1 MEKKFDYISEAK
13 KVFDK
18 EIEALE
24 KTRDALGK
32 DFETI
37 LNLILDCEGKLIL
50 TGMGKPGHIATKMS
64 ATFASLGIPSFFM
77 HPGEAMHGDLGMV
90 EKKDVVMLMSYSGE
104 SEEVTRLMPVLKEIG
119 CKTIAITGKPQ
130 STLAQECQYHFFF
143 PEFEEACYLHLA
155 PTSSTTTLLV
165 LGDALAVVA
174 SRAINYTRDDF
185 AQDLESTLGANYSQ
199 KKIVRHG
206 KKIRLDL
213 WDTAGQEKYRAIGRH
228 FYKDSYIVC
237 LVYDI
242 TNKESF
248 ERIKTVWYPELKEHG
263 EKTKILA
270 LVGNKIDKYL
280 DEQVNEDD
288 VKKYAEEINAINK
301 RTSAM
306 EGTNIEDL
314 FNSLVDK
321 YLKEIAGMIIEE
333 EKIKIKKDDLKN
345 DKQKKKG
352 CC

>member
-1 MEKKFDYISEAK
+1 MDKKFDYISEAK

-18 EIEALE
+18 EIEALQ
-24 KTRDALGK
+24 KTRDALGE

-165 LGDALAVVA
+165 LGDALAVIA

-185 AQDLESTLGANYSQ
+185 GLHHPAGALGKKLLVKVKNLMYSGDEDAVVLEGSTLHQAIVEMSKKGLSMVTIVDTDNNIKGIITDGDLRRMLDKNVDVYNAVVDDLMTKNPTTVDYREMAVNALQTMSD
-199 KKIVRHG
+199 KKITCMPVV
-206 KKIRLDL
+206 D
-213 WDTAGQEKYRAIGRH
+213 EE
-228 FYKDSYIVC
+228 
-237 LVYDI
+237 
-242 TNKESF
+242 NK
-248 ERIKTVWYPELKEHG
+248 
-263 EKTKILA
+263 
-270 LVGNKIDKYL
+270 LVGTILMQDIFK
-280 DEQVNEDD
+280 
-288 VKKYAEEINAINK
+288 
-301 RTSAM
+301 
-306 EGTNIEDL
+306 
-314 FNSLVDK
+314 
-321 YLKEIAGMIIEE
+321 AGIVR
-333 EKIKIKKDDLKN
+333 
-345 DKQKKKG
+345 
-352 CC
+352 